1 MLRRSL
7 AIALAFA
14 CANAAAGPVPP
25 KAPPKLPPKATPLAD
40 RKLEKVEAA
49 RAGEKKGEPAKP
61 EPAKADA
68 AKPAQAAKPEPAKAA
83 PPPVPAPPAPP
94 PVAVRPPPPPH
105 APLAWPTAP
114 KLGLAIERYTLPNG
128 LRVVLVPEPSVPTVA
143 VSVTYDVGSRD
154 EVTGRTGFAHLFEHM
169 MFQGS
174 ANVPRGA
181 FDRLLSARGG
191 SNNGTT
197 NTDRTEYHEQLPSHE
212 LPLALWLE
220 ADRMKALAVSTENF
234 ENQRAVVKE
243 EYRMSVSNRAYARS
257 AMDLESKVYANY
269 PAYAHDTI
277 GSMEDL
283 DAADF
288 AWVEDFH
295 RTHYGPNRAIL
306 TVAGALDLEEA
317 RALVEQYFA
326 AIPASAAPAPEHAKG
341 AEPPKASRTVRK
353 DPLAKL
359 TRIDDGWLM
368 PACDA
373 DDRYAL
379 EVAAAILG
387 DGESSRLER
396 ILVRERGVAVEV
408 EAAVDDRRGPSLFQ
422 VSATLAS
429 GVNLARAEAALS
441 AEIERL
447 GNDGPTDAEVH
458 KALTRLEAQLLHAVQ
473 SNLHRASVLSMHELR
488 SGDARTYEAEL
499 ARFCRVRRDHVKAA
513 VKKWLTPKARV
524 RVVTEP
530 EASK

>member
-1 MLRRSL
+1 
-7 AIALAFA
+7 
-14 CANAAAGPVPP
+14 
-25 KAPPKLPPKATPLAD
+25 
-40 RKLEKVEAA
+40 
-49 RAGEKKGEPAKP
+49 
-61 EPAKADA
+61 
-68 AKPAQAAKPEPAKAA
+68 
-83 PPPVPAPPAPP
+83 
-94 PVAVRPPPPPH
+94 
-105 APLAWPTAP
+105 
-114 KLGLAIERYTLPNG
+114 
-128 LRVVLVPEPSVPTVA
+128 
-143 VSVTYDVGSRD
+143 
-154 EVTGRTGFAHLFEHM
+154 
-169 MFQGS
+169 
-174 ANVPRGA
+174 
-181 FDRLLSARGG
+181 
-191 SNNGTT
+191 
-197 NTDRTEYHEQLPSHE
+197 
-212 LPLALWLE
+212 
-220 ADRMKALAVSTENF
+220 
-234 ENQRAVVKE
+234 
-243 EYRMSVSNRAYARS
+243 
-257 AMDLESKVYANY
+257 
-269 PAYAHDTI
+269 
-277 GSMEDL
+277 MEDL

-288 AWVEDFH
+288 AWVADFH

-326 AIPASAAPAPEHAKG
+326 AIPASAAPAPEHAKS

-359 TRIDDGWLM
+359 TRVDDGWIM

-499 ARFCRVRRDHVKAA
+499 ARFFRVRRDHVKAA